1 MLRLST
7 AVILVLATFQISQGT
22 ITDFKQLQIDFSN
35 AADAKAKA
43 TWSPVEH
50 LNIGPDGLGW
60 DGDAATLR
68 DGRIRTRPLALGMT
82 WRAPYVASVRLALR
96 PEPTP
101 IKLNSG
107 QTSVPFPG
115 TAYVRYSPD
124 LKHWSTWQVLART
137 EASLPHEKDQ
147 PGRYFLAPIQVPQ
160 LIREQYDNLLTD
172 YSSSRC
178 LGKATRKLPF
188 AGF

>member
-1 MLRLST
+1 M
-7 AVILVLATFQISQGT
+7 F
-22 ITDFKQLQIDFSN
+22 
-35 AADAKAKA
+35 
-43 TWSPVEH
+43 
-50 LNIGPDGLGW
+50 
-60 DGDAATLR
+60 
-68 DGRIRTRPLALGMT
+68 
-82 WRAPYVASVRLALR
+82 
-96 PEPTP
+96 
-101 IKLNSG
+101 KLNSG

-172 YSSSRC
+172 YSKHFEVPWKGSD
-178 LGKATRKLPF
+178 KLPF